1 MTALFFSTFVSLFSL
16 INPLS
21 AMPVFISLTQGYP
34 KDHLYRT
41 VRRTAIYV
49 LMVCVISFLI
59 GEFILDF
66 FGVSIHALKIAGG
79 IIISRSGFQLLNSQH
94 KSDIQG
100 EIEKESRMKED
111 ISFSPLALPLLAG
124 PGSMSLLINL
134 GIQTEGFAN
143 KSVVVGAIFLVSV
156 VIYLIFSSAP
166 FLLKYMGQTG
176 LRTLSKIMGLLVLS
190 IGIQMI
196 VASGKT
202 LFEAGV

>member
-1 MTALFFSTFVSLFSL
+1 MTTLFISSFISLFSL

-21 AMPVFISLTQGYP
+21 AMPVFISLTNGFP

-41 VRRTAIYV
+41 VRRTSIYV
-49 LMVCVISFLI
+49 LLVCVISFLI

-100 EIEKESRMKED
+100 EIEKETRLKED

-124 PGSMSLLINL
+124 PG
-134 GIQTEGFAN
+134 
-143 KSVVVGAIFLVSV
+143 AIVT
-156 VIYLIFSSAP
+156 IM
-166 FLLKYMGQTG
+166 LLKPPSLPP
-176 LRTLSKIMGLLVLS
+176 LRG
-190 IGIQMI
+190 
-196 VASGKT
+196 
-202 LFEAGV
+202 

>member
-1 MTALFFSTFVSLFSL
+1 
-16 INPLS
+16 
-21 AMPVFISLTQGYP
+21 MPVFISLTQGYP

-100 EIEKESRMKED
+100 VIEKESRMKED

-196 VASGKT
+196 VASGKS